1 MTVMAKASMDMIK
14 DVLKWNLEAEQ
25 KLSLIRQIAEG
36 VPAGPAVKDKVAR
49 EAPAKRRKAA
59 RQRPT
64 GTTRKVQLWAECKK
78 ADPEK
83 VKSLSYRA
91 VKTRDLEKFLAKVKK
106 AK

>member
-1 MTVMAKASMDMIK
+1 MDMLR

-25 KLSLIRQIAEG
+25 KLAFIRRIVEG
-36 VPAGPAVKDKVAR
+36 TAPAPAVKDEVAQI
-49 EAPAKRRKAA
+49 APAKPRKTGRR
-59 RQRPT
+59 RRT

-83 VKSLSYRA
+83 VKSLNYTRA
-91 VKTRDLEKFLAKVKK
+91 TAQDMEKFLAKVRK